1 MLKEF
6 HIGNKTIFNSQPCY
20 IIAEIGFN
28 HNGKE
33 ALAIKLVDE
42 AVKAG
47 VDAVKFSRF
56 DSYKLLPKKN
66 DSSYGPEETSDYQK
80 NLCEVYKKRELTN
93 EILQKV
99 ANHCKKLK
107 VDFLSTPSDE
117 ESVDFLVGMG
127 VPALKIASG
136 DLTADPFLSYVAKQR
151 LPVILSTGMST
162 LEEVRHAVTL
172 LSDHGCPEL
181 AILHCVSS
189 FPAPLSRLN
198 LRVIQTLAREFAVPV
213 GFSDHTTG
221 IEAAPVAVASGAVII
236 EKLFTLD
243 KELPGPEQAFS
254 LDPYEMSQMI
264 KTIREIEIMM
274 GVEQK
279 VPTAAELEFRKFGRR
294 SIVAKITIE
303 PGTEISEAMLTLKR
317 PGTGISPRDFY
328 KVLGKTAHKRIGQ
341 DEVLTWDKLL

>member
-1 MLKEF
+1 MKDF
-6 HIGNKTIFNSQPCY
+6 HIGNKVISNSQPCY

-33 ALAIKLVDE
+33 ALAIRLVEE

-56 DSYKLLPKKN
+56 DSYKLLLKK
-66 DSSYGPEETSDYQK
+66 DDPSYGSEASTDYQ
-80 NLCEVYKKRELTN
+80 EHIRDAYKKMELTN
-93 EILQKV
+93 EILLKV

-107 VDFLSTPSDE
+107 VEFLSTPSDE
-117 ESVDFLVGMG
+117 ASVDFLVGMG
-127 VPALKIASG
+127 VSALKIASG
-136 DLTADPFLSYVAKQR
+136 DLTADLFLRYVAKQR

-172 LSDHGCPEL
+172 LLENGCPEL

-189 FPAPLSRLN
+189 FPAPLSGLN
-198 LRVIQTLAREFAVPV
+198 LKVIQTLAREFAVPI

-221 IEAAPVAVASGAVII
+221 IEAASVAVASGAVII
-236 EKLFTLD
+236 EKPFTLD
-243 KELPGPEQAFS
+243 KELPGPEHAFS

-264 KTIREIEIMM
+264 KAIREIETVM

-303 PGTEISEAMLTLKR
+303 PGTVITEAMVTLKR

-328 KVLGKTAHKRIGQ
+328 KVLGKTARKRIGQ
-341 DEVLTWDKLL
+341 DEILTWDKLL